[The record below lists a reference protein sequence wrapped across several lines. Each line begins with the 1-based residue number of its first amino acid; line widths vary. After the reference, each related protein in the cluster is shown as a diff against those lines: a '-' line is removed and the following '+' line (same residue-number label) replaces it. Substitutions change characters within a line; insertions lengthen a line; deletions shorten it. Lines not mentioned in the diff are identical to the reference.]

1 MNPLELTLDEQV
13 EWLKAGTADVVPVAD
28 LAAKLKRSRET
39 GVPLRVKLGMD
50 PSAPDVHLG
59 HTVVLR
65 KLRQFQQLGH
75 EVILIIGDFTA
86 MIGDP
91 TGKSDTRKPLTPDDV
106 RANAETYALQVF
118 TVLDPERTRLTYNN
132 DWLGAMTFA
141 DVVQLTSRY
150 TVARLLER
158 DDFQKR
164 FTENRPIAVHE
175 FMYAF
180 AQSYDSVHLKAD
192 VELGG
197 TDQRFNILMGRDIQE
212 SHGLP
217 AQVGVFMPILVGLD
231 GTQKMS
237 KSLGNYIGVSEAP
250 SSMFSKLMSIS
261 DNAMPEYYRLLTDLP
276 ASDYAA
282 GVTGSPME
290 AKKRLA
296 GTVTAMYHSQTAAS
310 EARDEWERVHS
321 RREIP
326 AEMPDVEL
334 PADAFKEDGRIWI
347 GRLLTVAGLAPSTRE
362 ARRLVDQGGVS
373 INGERVTDP
382 DAEIELV
389 DSSVL
394 QVGRRKFARV
404 RRASPGQ

>member
-1 MNPLELTLDEQV
+1 MNPQDLTPQEQL
-13 EWLKAGTADVVPVAD
+13 EWLKSGTADVVPVAE
-28 LAAKLKRSRET
+28 LAAKLQRSRET

-50 PSAPDVHLG
+50 PSAPDLHLG

-75 EVILIIGDFTA
+75 QVILIIGDFTA

-91 TGKSDTRKPLTPDDV
+91 TGKSETRKALTPDEV
-106 RANAETYALQVF
+106 RVNAQTYADQAF
-118 TVLDPERTRLTYNN
+118 TVLDPERTQLTYNN
-132 DWLGAMTFA
+132 EWLGAMTFA

-164 FTENRPIAVHE
+164 FAEGRPIAVHE

-180 AQSYDSVHLKAD
+180 AQSYDSVHLRAD

-217 AQVGVFMPILVGLD
+217 AQVGIFMPILVGLD
-231 GTQKMS
+231 GVQKMS
-237 KSLGNYIGVSEAP
+237 KSLGNYIGVSEP
-250 SSMFSKLMSIS
+250 PQSMFDKLMSIS
-261 DNAMPEYYRLLTDLP
+261 DTAMPEYYRLLTDVPQTEFGPL
-276 ASDYAA
+276 
-282 GVTGSPME
+282 TQEQPME

-296 GTVTAMYHSQTAAS
+296 SVLTRMYHSTDSAAH
-310 EARDEWERVHS
+310 ARDEWERVHS

-326 AEMPDVEL
+326 AEIPEVTV
-334 PADAFKEDGRIWI
+334 PAEAFKENGLITI
-347 GRLLTVAGLAPSTRE
+347 ARLLTTATLATSGRE
-362 ARRLVDQGGVS
+362 ARRLAEQGGVA
-373 INGERVTDP
+373 INGEKITNP
-382 DAEIELV
+382 DAEIDLQ
-389 DSSVL
+389 DGSVV

-404 RRASPGQ
+404 RRA

>member
-1 MNPLELTLDEQV
+1 MNPLDLTPDEQLQ
-13 EWLKAGTADVVPVAD
+13 WLKHGAADIAPEAE

-39 GVPLRVKLGMD
+39 GKPLRVKLGMD

-106 RANAETYALQVF
+106 RANAQTYADQVF
-118 TVLDPERTRLTYNN
+118 RVLDPERTRLTYNN
-132 DWLGAMTFA
+132 DWLGPMTFA
-141 DVVQLTSRY
+141 EVVQLTSRY

-164 FTENRPIAVHE
+164 YAENRPIAVHE

-180 AQSYDSVHLKAD
+180 AQSYDSVHLRAD

-231 GTQKMS
+231 GVQKMS
-237 KSLGNYIGVSEAP
+237 KSLGNYIGVSEPP
-250 SSMFSKLMSIS
+250 SEMFSKLMSIS
-261 DNAMPEYYRLLTDLP
+261 DTAMPEYFRLLTDVP
-276 ASDYAA
+276 QSEYAPLA
-282 GVTGSPME
+282 ADAPME

-296 GTVTAMYHSQTAAS
+296 GVVTGMYHSQPAAAA
-310 EARDEWERVHS
+310 AREEWEKVHS

-326 AEMPDVEL
+326 TEMPDVTI

-347 GRLLTVAGLAPSTRE
+347 GRLLTAAGLAPSTRE

-373 INGERVTDP
+373 INGERVSDP
-382 DAEIELV
+382 DAELELQ
-389 DSSVL
+389 DGSVL

-404 RRASPGQ
+404 HRG